1 MHLRLRANLPMNRSR
16 VILICILL
24 LCLGG
29 AWISGDLV
37 RQHAGA
43 TDGFLARVC
52 RATTGTGCSAA
63 LETRWSEITIP
74 VPIPTRDF
82 STLVRRVKVPVAF
95 IGLAYFVFM
104 GIWFGLLG
112 GPRRFGRPWHQLP
125 LRIGYCS
132 LSFSLAFVGLMTVGA
147 SPWCLLCLAVHV
159 INVLLVVAV
168 WRLTRRWETA
178 GDTPA
183 ASPPEQLARITLTT
197 REVLAT
203 LAVALAVVAGLWLHR
218 RENLMHRAERT
229 RLSQFETMVTSLQ
242 GDPEFLQ
249 REFLAEPRHEIP
261 RRETET
267 DVDGRPRLV
276 VFTDFQCPACYC
288 NAQAIENGI
297 VVVFDGAIDVHLRH
311 YPLCSEC
318 NDGVAGL
325 IHPQACA
332 AARAAE
338 AARLQG
344 GEQAVR
350 RMSELLFARRG
361 ELDDGVYRELALE
374 IGLDPELLTAQMD
387 SEAVHRLVGED
398 IALARELG
406 VTGTPAMFLDGRPV
420 SELCNTLEF
429 WRSYAKTHPG
439 AGEIEINGVVASEI
453 VR

>member
-1 MHLRLRANLPMNRSR
+1 MKHSRA
-16 VILICILL
+16 ILVCILL
-24 LCLGG
+24 LCLAG

-43 TDGFLARVC
+43 TDGLLAKIC
-52 RATTGTGCSAA
+52 RATTGTGCAAA
-63 LETRWSEITIP
+63 LESRWSEITIP

-95 IGLAYFVFM
+95 MGLAYFVFM
-104 GIWFGLLG
+104 GVWFGLLG

-132 LSFSLAFVGLMTVGA
+132 LSFSVLFVGLMTVGA
-147 SPWCLLCLAVHV
+147 SPWCLLCLAIHV
-159 INVLLVVAV
+159 INVLLVAAV
-168 WRLTRRWETA
+168 WQLARRREA
-178 GDTPA
+178 AEDTPV
-183 ASPPEQLARITLTT
+183 ASPPEQLARATLTT

-203 LAVALAVVAGLWLHR
+203 LAVVLAVVGGLWLHR
-218 RENLMHRAERT
+218 RENLIHLDERN
-229 RLSQFETMVTSLQ
+229 RLVPFETLVTSLQ
-242 GDPEFLQ
+242 SDPEFLR
-249 REFLAEPRHEIP
+249 REFLAKPRYEIP
-261 RRETET
+261 LRKTET

-288 NAQAIENGI
+288 NAKAIASGI
-297 VVVFDGAIDVHLRH
+297 VAAFDGTLDVHVRH

-318 NDGVAGL
+318 NDDVVGS

-350 RMSELLFARRG
+350 RMSDLLFTRRA
-361 ELDDGVYRELALE
+361 ELDDDVYRELARE
-374 IGLDPELLTAQMD
+374 IGLDPELLATQMD
-387 SEAVHRLVGED
+387 SDEVHRLLADD

-420 SELCNTLEF
+420 SELCDTPAF
-429 WRSYAKTHPG
+429 WRNYAKTHARP
-439 AGEIEINGVVASEI
+439 AGFEIAGVVASEN

>member
-1 MHLRLRANLPMNRSR
+1 MKHSR
-16 VILICILL
+16 IILICILL
-24 LCLGG
+24 LCLAG

-63 LETRWSEITIP
+63 LESRWSEITIP

-95 IGLAYFVFM
+95 LGLAYFVFM

-125 LRIGYCS
+125 LHIGYCS
-132 LSFSLAFVGLMTVGA
+132 LSFSVLFVGLMAVGA

-159 INVLLVVAV
+159 INALLVAAV
-168 WRLTRRWETA
+168 WQIARRREAA
-178 GDTPA
+178 GDIPA
-183 ASPPEQLARITLTT
+183 ASPPEQLARVTLTT

-203 LAVALAVVAGLWLHR
+203 LTVALAVVAGLWLHR
-218 RENLMHRAERT
+218 RENLMHRTEQT
-229 RLSQFETMVTSLQ
+229 RLSQFETMVASLQ
-242 GDPEFLQ
+242 RDPEFLR
-249 REFLAEPRHEIP
+249 REFLAQPRHEIP
-261 RRETET
+261 LRETET
-267 DVDGRPRLV
+267 EVDGRPRLV

-297 VVVFDGAIDVHLRH
+297 VVVFGGTIDVQLRH
-311 YPLCSEC
+311 YLLCNEC
-318 NDGVAGL
+318 NDDVAGS

-344 GEQAVR
+344 GDQAVR

-361 ELDDGVYRELALE
+361 ELDDDVYRAIAGE
-374 IGLDPELLTAQMD
+374 IGLDPALLAVQMD
-387 SEAVHRLVGED
+387 SEAVHRLVADD

-406 VTGTPAMFLDGRPV
+406 VTGTPAMFLDGRRV
-420 SELCNTLEF
+420 TELCNTLAF
-429 WRSYAKTHPG
+429 WRTYAKTH
-439 AGEIEINGVVASEI
+439 AGPAGFEIAGVVATEN
-453 VR
+453 VQ

>member
-1 MHLRLRANLPMNRSR
+1 MKHSR
-16 VILICILL
+16 IILICILL
-24 LCLGG
+24 LCLAG

-63 LETRWSEITIP
+63 LESRWSEITIP

-95 IGLAYFVFM
+95 LGLAYFVFM

-125 LRIGYCS
+125 LHIGYCS
-132 LSFSLAFVGLMTVGA
+132 LSFSVLFVGLMAVGA

-159 INVLLVVAV
+159 INALLVAAV
-168 WRLTRRWETA
+168 WQIARRREAA
-178 GDTPA
+178 GDIPA
-183 ASPPEQLARITLTT
+183 ASPPEQLARVTLTT

-203 LAVALAVVAGLWLHR
+203 LTVALAVVAGLWLHR
-218 RENLMHRAERT
+218 RENLMHRTEQT

-242 GDPEFLQ
+242 RDPEFLR
-249 REFLAEPRHEIP
+249 REFLAQPRHEIP

-267 DVDGRPRLV
+267 DIDGRPRLV

-288 NAQAIENGI
+288 NAQAIKNGI
-297 VVVFDGAIDVHLRH
+297 VVVLDGAIDVQLRH
-311 YPLCSEC
+311 YPLCNEC
-318 NDGVAGL
+318 NDDVAGS

-361 ELDDGVYRELALE
+361 ELDDDVYRAIAGE
-374 IGLDPELLTAQMD
+374 IGLDPALLAVQMD
-387 SEAVHRLVGED
+387 SEAVHRLVADD

-406 VTGTPAMFLDGRPV
+406 VTGTPAMFLDGRRV
-420 SELCNTLEF
+420 TELCNTLAF
-429 WRSYAKTHPG
+429 WRTYAKTHARP
-439 AGEIEINGVVASEI
+439 AGFEIAGVVATEN

>member
-1 MHLRLRANLPMNRSR
+1 MKHSR
-16 VILICILL
+16 VILVCILL
-24 LCLGG
+24 LCLAG

-63 LETRWSEITIP
+63 LESRWSEITVP

-95 IGLAYFVFM
+95 LGLAYFVFM
-104 GIWFGLLG
+104 GVWFGLLG

-132 LSFSLAFVGLMTVGA
+132 LSFSLLFVGLMAVGA
-147 SPWCLLCLAVHV
+147 SPWCLLCLAVHM
-159 INVLLVVAV
+159 INVLLVAAV
-168 WRLTRRWETA
+168 WQLARRWEA
-178 GDTPA
+178 AADTPVT
-183 ASPPEQLARITLTT
+183 SPPEQLARVTLTT

-203 LAVALAVVAGLWLHR
+203 LTVALAVVAGLWLHR
-218 RENLMHRAERT
+218 RENLMHRDERN

-242 GDPEFLQ
+242 RDTDFLR
-249 REFLAEPRHEIP
+249 REFFAQPRYEIP
-261 RRETET
+261 LRETET
-267 DVDGRPRLV
+267 TVDDRPRLV

-288 NAQAIENGI
+288 NAQTIKNGI
-297 VVVFDGAIDVHLRH
+297 VAVFDGVIDVHLRH

-318 NDGVAGL
+318 NDDVTGS

-332 AARAAE
+332 AARVAE
-338 AARLQG
+338 SARLQG
-344 GEQAVR
+344 GEQAVA

-361 ELDDGVYRELALE
+361 ELDDDLYHELARE
-374 IGLDPELLTAQMD
+374 IGLNPELLAAQMD
-387 SEAVHRLVGED
+387 SQEVHRLVDDD

-406 VTGTPAMFLDGRPV
+406 VTGTPAMFLDGRRV
-420 SELCNTLEF
+420 TELCNTLAF
-429 WRSYAKTHPG
+429 WRTYAKTHPG
-439 AGEIEINGVVASEI
+439 PAGLEIAGVVATEN
-453 VR
+453 VQ